1 METNQLPESPVYSPI
16 PSGNNTLAI
25 VSLGLGLAGIPFLCV
40 AIVFAFCG
48 CVTGLLAIGAV
59 VTGFIA
65 RQQIK
70 STGERGDGMALTG
83 IILGIV
89 QVVIVAGAVVV
100 SIVLLMI
107 SLIANGGASG

>member
-1 METNQLPESPVYSPI
+1 METNQPSESPYAPVVP
-16 PSGNNTLAI
+16 GNNTLAI
-25 VSLGLGLAGIPFLCV
+25 VSLGLGLGGIPFLCA
-40 AIVFAFCG
+40 AIVFTFCG

-89 QVVIVAGAVVV
+89 QVLVITGAVIVSLVV
-100 SIVLLMI
+100 LAL
-107 SLIANGGASG
+107 SLIGAATSN